1 MKSADNNI
9 IYLIERCKENDR
21 LSQKIIYEKYYGKM
35 MGVALRYF
43 NNSNIAKDIVQE
55 SFIKIFKKIDQFKGG
70 KNFEGWIKRIVVNHS
85 LDQLRKNKN
94 IYFVSDEAIKNISEE
109 KEEDLSNYKKLK
121 TSDVIEAVQQLS
133 SGYRT
138 VFNLYIFDGLTHKEI
153 AKSLNISE
161 GTSKSNYSKAKSKLK
176 EILSKKDNLE

>member
-1 MKSADNNI
+1 MKSADDNI
-9 IYLIERCKENDR
+9 VYLIEKCKENDR

-43 NNSNIAKDIVQE
+43 NNSDIARDIVQE

-94 IYFVSDEAIKNISEE
+94 IYFVSDETIKNISEQ
-109 KEEDLSNYKKLK
+109 KEEDLSNY
-121 TSDVIEAVQQLS
+121 
-133 SGYRT
+133 
-138 VFNLYIFDGLTHKEI
+138 
-153 AKSLNISE
+153 
-161 GTSKSNYSKAKSKLK
+161 
-176 EILSKKDNLE
+176 